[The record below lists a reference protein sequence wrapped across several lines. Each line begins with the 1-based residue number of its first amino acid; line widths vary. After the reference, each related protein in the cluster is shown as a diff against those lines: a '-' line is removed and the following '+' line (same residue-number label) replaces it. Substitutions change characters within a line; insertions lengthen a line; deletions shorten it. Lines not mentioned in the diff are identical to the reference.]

1 MGVAKDYYDIVAA
14 RMYAELLG
22 WYRFRVANEFVL
34 VGAIEGEIAGI
45 VNSRL
50 VDRDVGM
57 ELVAKV
63 GLIREK
69 VGRDVYGFMFELPD

>member
-14 RMYAELLG
+14 RMYAELLE
-22 WYRFRVANEFVL
+22 WYRFRVAKQFVL

-50 VDRDVGM
+50 VDRDIGM
-57 ELVAKV
+57 SSLRRSA
-63 GLIREK
+63 
-69 VGRDVYGFMFELPD
+69 